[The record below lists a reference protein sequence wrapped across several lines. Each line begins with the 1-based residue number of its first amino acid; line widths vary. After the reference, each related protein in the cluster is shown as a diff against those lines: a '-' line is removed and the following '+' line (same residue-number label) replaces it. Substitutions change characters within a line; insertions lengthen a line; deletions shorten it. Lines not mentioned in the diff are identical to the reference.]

1 MNNEPGTIYRA
12 GPAMTGRWGSSCKRL
27 AALIALGAAFSA
39 PAWAAQQSVRLA
51 VPGMTC
57 SACPIT
63 VKMALSRVDGVETVE
78 VSYKERLASVTF
90 DDTKTRVEALTQAT
104 AHAGYPSSVMQ

>member
-1 MNNEPGTIYRA
+1 MKNETGTMFRA
-12 GPAMTGRWGSSCKRL
+12 GTAMTGRRVASKRL
-27 AALIALGAAFSA
+27 AALIALSAALSV
-39 PAWAAQQSVRLA
+39 PAWAAQQSVWLA

-78 VSYKERLASVTF
+78 VSYEERIASVTF
-90 DDTKTRVEALTQAT
+90 DDTKTRVEALTEAT
-104 AHAGYPSSVMQ
+104 ANAGYPSRVMQ